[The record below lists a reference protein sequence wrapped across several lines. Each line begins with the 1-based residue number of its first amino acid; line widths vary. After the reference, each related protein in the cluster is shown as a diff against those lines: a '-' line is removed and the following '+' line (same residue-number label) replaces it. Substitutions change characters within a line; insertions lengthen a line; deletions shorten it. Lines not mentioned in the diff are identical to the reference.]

1 MNVKLAG
8 FFFILWAFAG
18 CGPRKNTPDVSNI
31 KISLK
36 VERFEKD
43 LFTIDTNHIDQS
55 LAELNKKHPG
65 FTQDFFYNILGT
77 PPDSVRFQ
85 VPAFVK
91 SYADLYKTADKKFT
105 DIKVITEQIK
115 EGFRFVHYYFP
126 SYKLPAKLITFIGP
140 INSYGSILTPDA
152 MAVGLQLYL
161 GNDYPLYKTQQGQEM
176 YPLFISR
183 RFEPAYIPVNGIK
196 NIIDDMYPQNTLGRP
211 LIEQMVESGK
221 RMYLL
226 DRLLPNLPDTLKT
239 GYTAKQLEGCYA
251 SEKNIWTFFIQ
262 NDMLYNT
269 DPNVTRDYMNDGP
282 NTTALGEESPGN
294 IGQFTGTQIV
304 KKWMEK
310 NEKLSL
316 DALMKIPAK
325 KIFEEAKYKPR

>member
-1 MNVKLAG
+1 MIIV
-8 FFFILWAFAG
+8 G
-18 CGPRKNTPDVSNI
+18 CRQKKDIPDVSHIN
-31 KISLK
+31 ISLQ

-43 LFTIDTNHIDQS
+43 LFTIDTGHIAAS
-55 LAELNKKHPG
+55 LEGLNKKHPG

-77 PPDSVRFQ
+77 PPDSVPIQ
-85 VPAFVK
+85 VPAFIK
-91 SYADLYKTADKKFT
+91 SYADLYTFADKKFA
-105 DIKVITEQIK
+105 DIGPITEQVK
-115 EGFRFVHYYFP
+115 EGFRFVHHYFP

-196 NIIDDMYPQNTLGRP
+196 NIIDDMYPLNTMGRP

-221 RMYLL
+221 RMYVL
-226 DRLLPNLPDTLKT
+226 DRLLPNLADTLKT
-239 GYTAKQLEGCYA
+239 GYTAKQLAGCYA

-294 IGQFTGTQIV
+294 IGQFVGTQIV

-310 NEKLSL
+310 NEKIPLPV
-316 DALMKIPAK
+316 LMTTPAK
-325 KIFEEAKYKPR
+325 KIFEEARYKPR